1 MEFQRGLFEIQDE
14 GSQLAGLQVK
24 CQPGEK
30 VLDFCAGS
38 GGKTL
43 TFGPFMKQ
51 KGQIYL
57 YDQREKA
64 LLRAR
69 KRLNRAGLQNI
80 QLISQYDEL
89 KSKLAGKMDWVVLDV
104 PCTGFSFS
112 VRSLSNFLF
121 FKYTEYFGSLK
132 RFLIFVLKT

>member
-43 TFGPFMKQ
+43 TFGPFLQ
-51 KGQIYL
+51 GKGQIYL
-57 YDQREKA
+57 YDHREKA
-64 LLRAR
+64 LAKAR

-80 QLISQYDEL
+80 QFDNNYEL
-89 KSKLAGKMDWVVLDV
+89 LKAKLAGKMDWVVLDV
-104 PCTGFSFS
+104 PCTG
-112 VRSLSNFLF
+112 RLLF
-121 FKYTEYFGSLK
+121 
-132 RFLIFVLKT
+132 RFLNNK

>member
-38 GGKTL
+38 GGKTM

-104 PCTGFSFS
+104 PCTGIFFVFSEVHFRIS
-112 VRSLSNFLF
+112 FFLN
-121 FKYTEYFGSLK
+121 TLNILE
-132 RFLIFVLKT
+132 V